1 MWFDTSSRLPGSK
14 VLNYSSVIWGALQPL
29 YQIESKINT
38 MFPLIAFFA
47 SIVLIHILSV
57 RMRIHPFLCL
67 ISSAFI
73 YGIICGMDFH
83 LIIVYITSGLG
94 SIFSVLCI
102 VIFSGV
108 TIAEFLK
115 ITKNIETIVN
125 DIFKTFRK
133 KQSFIP
139 ILSGYLLS
147 IPIMCCMTAF
157 VVLNP
162 VIEGLALKVNASKKK
177 FLYML
182 AIGTVISFNLIY
194 PSPVILVITDTLD
207 IDPLDTLPVSIPISI
222 LLLVISYYFMHT
234 KIEITPEKVQ
244 SSLRSSTEAWS
255 PILIPISLIF
265 LGLIVENQ
273 ILKFLGDVN
282 VALLIGVLISLI
294 IANKHLSTDEI
305 SVALKRS
312 SSKAGRILLDLCGAG
327 ALGNVIAHSDFSNDV
342 FGLLDNSFIPVM
354 LFPFLIAMF
363 IQTAQGSRVVTAI
376 VTADIVKDF
385 ACMQTVFMICAGT
398 FMFSY
403 VSDPYFWLVKHDSS
417 MRENLKHYTLPLAL
431 SGVVVLVCAILF
443 L

>member
-1 MWFDTSSRLPGSK
+1 
-14 VLNYSSVIWGALQPL
+14 
-29 YQIESKINT
+29 
-38 MFPLIAFFA
+38 
-47 SIVLIHILSV
+47 
-57 RMRIHPFLCL
+57 
-67 ISSAFI
+67 
-73 YGIICGMDFH
+73 MDYH

-125 DIFKTFRK
+125 DIFKIFRK
-133 KQSFIP
+133 KHSFIP

-147 IPIMCCMTAF
+147 IPIMCCITAF

-244 SSLRSSTEAWS
+244 TSLRSSTEAWS

-273 ILKFLGDVN
+273 ILKFLGNVN

-294 IANKHLSTDEI
+294 IANRHLSTDEI
-305 SVALKRS
+305 SIALKRS

-342 FGLLDNSFIPVM
+342 LGLLDNSSVPVM

-417 MRENLKHYTLPLAL
+417 MKENLKHYTLPLAL